1 MPPAPLPTFHAT
13 GCRRSQPLVMRVATG
28 PDSGLVRALSA
39 GGRPGAVAFSGVD
52 QVFTSPA
59 AG

>member
-1 MPPAPLPTFHAT
+1 
-13 GCRRSQPLVMRVATG
+13 MRVATG